1 MIRNITYLV
10 TYYSITQISLILK
23 NFDEN
28 AVTFA
33 SLYIQTMLQLAKEE
47 IHNILKRDQ
56 SIEMRVY
63 GLLFTQLFLNDDND
77 IPEKVKQ

>member
-1 MIRNITYLV
+1 
-10 TYYSITQISLILK
+10 
-23 NFDEN
+23 
-28 AVTFA
+28 
-33 SLYIQTMLQLAKEE
+33 MLQLAKEE

-77 IPEKVKQ
+77 IPEKVK